1 MKNMFSL
8 YYLLY
13 GEFSS
18 KFVNKKVNSRQG
30 YLTTNNYG
38 SMPIYNRTMGSAKL
52 LFSCVLLALNISFCF
67 FFSIIDRS
75 VINFMDY
82 FIDWKINNLER
93 SGNV

>member
-13 GEFSS
+13 GKFSS

-38 SMPIYNRTMGSAKL
+38 SMPI
-52 LFSCVLLALNISFCF
+52 
-67 FFSIIDRS
+67 IDRNIGS
-75 VINFMDY
+75 GKLS
-82 FIDWKINNLER
+82 FIRLRIFPFVGYLTA
-93 SGNV
+93 

>member
-38 SMPIYNRTMGSAKL
+38 SMPI
-52 LFSCVLLALNISFCF
+52 
-67 FFSIIDRS
+67 IDRNIGS
-75 VINFMDY
+75 GKLS
-82 FIDWKINNLER
+82 FIR
-93 SGNV
+93 

>member
-30 YLTTNNYG
+30 YSTNKHIL
-38 SMPIYNRTMGSAKL
+38 MPIPDHTMDNG
-52 LFSCVLLALNISFCF
+52 
-67 FFSIIDRS
+67 
-75 VINFMDY
+75 
-82 FIDWKINNLER
+82 
-93 SGNV
+93 